1 MNIFIKM
8 KNKPLVSVL
17 IANYNNAKYLTKC
30 IDSVL
35 SQNYERVEVII
46 IDDKS
51 TDNSLDVIKKYQ
63 KKIKVIKNKKKKSIG
78 SYNQIN
84 TYFLGFKKSK
94 GEIIFFLDSDDYFS
108 KKKILTII
116 KYFNLYKDS
125 KVIFDLP
132 ILKFNNKKLK
142 KKFKQKLFLLSSWPR
157 FSPQSCISIRKIY
170 GKEVFRS
177 LKIKKFNL
185 IWFDFRIAIYTFLK
199 FKKLIILQK
208 YLTYYRQNSYTASK
222 KFKTFSKNWWL
233 RRSEAHDFFSYVAKK
248 LKIKD
253 KFTIDKLVT
262 IIFKKVIY
270 LK

>member
-1 MNIFIKM
+1 MII
-8 KNKPLVSVL
+8 
-17 IANYNNAKYLTKC
+17 
-30 IDSVL
+30 
-35 SQNYERVEVII
+35 SQ
-46 IDDKS
+46 
-51 TDNSLDVIKKYQ
+51 
-63 KKIKVIKNKKKKSIG
+63 
-78 SYNQIN
+78 
-84 TYFLGFKKSK
+84 
-94 GEIIFFLDSDDYFS
+94 
-108 KKKILTII
+108 KKKITTIV

-233 RRSEAHDFFSYVAKK
+233 RRSEAHDFFTYVAKK